1 MDDRSQTN
9 SYNTPQNPE
18 RKNRGKYQVN
28 REISSGEGL
37 LALPSLEMS
46 VERLLAASK
55 RLFAERLMRSSD
67 LAWSYGRA

>member
-1 MDDRSQTN
+1 MAVVTPNCAMDDRSQTN

-28 REISSGEGL
+28 REISGWQAL
-37 LALPSLEMS
+37 HALPSLEVS

-55 RLFAERLMRSSD
+55 RRFAER
-67 LAWSYGRA
+67 